1 MKIAVLDWNT
11 MTMNG
16 DLSPDILS
24 QFGDVTIHERTSPDD
39 VITNIGDCE
48 AVLCNKVV
56 ITRDIIDRC
65 PQLKY
70 IGLFATGYNN
80 IDTAYAAEKG
90 ITVCNAGQYSTYAV
104 AQHVFAFILHHC
116 SRISLYS
123 DAVNKGEWENS
134 PVFSYFPYA
143 THELYGRT
151 ISIIGYG
158 SIGRTVA
165 KIAHTFGMKVVI
177 ATRTQPADCPYEVTD
192 IMSAA
197 AKADVLSLHFPL
209 TEATAGLVN
218 SKLLSV
224 MKDSAILINT
234 SRGGTVVEADLAQ
247 ALNNGRISAAYLDVL
262 ETEPMS
268 KDTPLKTA
276 KNCII
281 TPHIA
286 WAPLE
291 TRKRLLG
298 ICAENLGAWLSGNP
312 INKVN

>member
-24 QFGDVTIHERTSPDD
+24 QFGDVTIHERTSPND
-39 VITNIGDCE
+39 VITNIGDSE

-80 IDTAYAAEKG
+80 INTAYAAEKG

-123 DAVNKGEWENS
+123 DAVNKGQWETS

-143 THELYGRT
+143 THELYGKT

-165 KIAHTFGMKVVI
+165 KIADAFGMKVVI

-197 AKADVLSLHFPL
+197 AKADVLSLHCLL

-218 SKLLSV
+218 SELLSV
-224 MKDSAILINT
+224 MKSSAILINT

-247 ALNNGRISAAYLDVL
+247 ALDNGRISAAYLDVL

-298 ICAENLGAWLSGNP
+298 ICAENLGAWLSGHP